1 MVVLIYL
8 TSIVAAN
15 LIAARFGPSATV
27 INAFVLI
34 GLDLTLRDRLHDAWR
49 GHGLVWKMALLILV
63 GGALSVLVNRDALL
77 IAIASC
83 AAFMSATTVDAI
95 GYTLLEKRGR
105 AVRVNGSNVA
115 SAAVDSA
122 VFIVIAFGWP
132 PLWGIVLAQWAVKVA
147 GGAVWYVIL
156 TRSFVGV
163 QANATRAHRG

>member
-8 TSIVAAN
+8 ASIVTAN

-49 GHGLVWKMALLILV
+49 GNGLVWKMAALIGA
-63 GGALSVLVNRDALL
+63 GGALSVIVNRDAIP

-83 AAFMSATTVDAI
+83 AAFMSATAVDAI
-95 GYTLLEKRGR
+95 GYTLLERRGR

-115 SAAVDSA
+115 SAAVDSV
-122 VFIVIAFGWP
+122 VFLVVAFGWP
-132 PLWGIVLAQWAVKVA
+132 PLWGIVLAQWVVKVA
-147 GGAVWYVIL
+147 GGAVWYVLL
-156 TRSFVGV
+156 TRAGLYHTDTFKTV
-163 QANATRAHRG
+163 QER